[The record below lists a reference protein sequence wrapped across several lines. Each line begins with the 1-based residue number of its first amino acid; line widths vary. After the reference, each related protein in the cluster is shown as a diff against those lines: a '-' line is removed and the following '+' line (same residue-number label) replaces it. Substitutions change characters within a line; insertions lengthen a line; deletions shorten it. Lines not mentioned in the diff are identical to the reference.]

1 MVAPLARGQAG
12 GIPGGRTPPPPIEH
26 RFAGPI
32 RPVDGAP
39 GGNPFGGLPR
49 FSGRTRERAKNA
61 RSVIMSQWNVALT
74 GALFAAFLLS
84 VAAQKGYIDGPVVV
98 HLFWKV

>member
-1 MVAPLARGQAG
+1 M
-12 GIPGGRTPPPPIEH
+12 
-26 RFAGPI
+26 
-32 RPVDGAP
+32 
-39 GGNPFGGLPR
+39 
-49 FSGRTRERAKNA
+49 
-61 RSVIMSQWNVALT
+61 IMSQWNVALT